1 MQGTMDKTI
10 ETLYE
15 QLHKEL
21 VQWCSCM
28 TMDAGEAEELVQE
41 GFLRAMSHV
50 DELKTLEFKQQRSY
64 MYRTIKHLFIDRYRK
79 RRYEVVSDDLLQLP
93 MTEIQFSNC
102 EWEQL
107 LSRLPGLEGAIF
119 TMRYVHEMNSTQI
132 GEVLHLPPGTVRS
145 KLSSARQHLR
155 DMMK

>member
-1 MQGTMDKTI
+1 MDKTI

-79 RRYEVVSDDLLQLP
+79 RRFEVAVEEPLLLP
-93 MTEIQFSNC
+93 TTETEYSNC
-102 EWEQL
+102 EWEEL
-107 LSRLPGLEGAIF
+107 LARLPDVEGAILA
-119 TMRYVHEMNSTQI
+119 MRYVHEMNSVQI
-132 GEVLHLPPGTVRS
+132 GELLHLPPGTVRS
-145 KLSSARQHLR
+145 KLSSARHHLR
-155 DMMK
+155 DMLK

>member
-1 MQGTMDKTI
+1 MDKTI

-50 DELKTLEFKQQRSY
+50 DELKAL
-64 MYRTIKHLFIDRYRK
+64 DRYRK

-93 MTEIQFSNC
+93 MTETQFSNC

-132 GEVLHLPPGTVRS
+132 GELLQLPPGTVRS